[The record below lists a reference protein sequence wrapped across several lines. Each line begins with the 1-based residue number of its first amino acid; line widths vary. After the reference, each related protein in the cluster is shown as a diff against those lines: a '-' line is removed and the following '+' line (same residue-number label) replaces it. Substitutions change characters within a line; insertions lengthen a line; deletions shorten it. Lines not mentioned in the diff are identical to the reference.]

1 MLRKI
6 LELLAALFRAKPPGK
21 PVPLPKPAPPRPV
34 PKAPTPVPGSKAPAW
49 LAVAITIVAAFEGL
63 YTKAYKD
70 PVGVT
75 TICYG
80 VTNHDRKVKM
90 GDRYSKEECVQFLKE
105 DLIKYK
111 KMVDRC
117 IKVDMPPHRTAALV
131 SFTYNVG
138 QGNLCKS
145 SVARKLNA
153 GDVKG
158 GCNALLLYNKAGGK
172 VFRGLERRRAAER
185 ELCLRND

>member
-1 MLRKI
+1 MLKNFFSLI
-6 LELLAALFRAKPPGK
+6 AAILAAIFRTKPPVK
-21 PVPLPKPAPPRPV
+21 VPHPRPKPTV
-34 PKAPTPVPGSKAPAW
+34 PKGPPVPGSKAPAW
-49 LAVAITIVAAFEGL
+49 LAIAITIVAAFEGL
-63 YTKAYKD
+63 STKAYKD

-80 VTNHDRKVKM
+80 ITKYDRPVKM

-111 KMVDRC
+111 QMVDRC
-117 IKVDMPPHRTAALV
+117 IKVELPPHRTAAMV
-131 SFTYNVG
+131 SFVYNVG

-158 GCNALLLYNKAGGK
+158 GCDALLLYNKAKGK
-172 VFRGLERRRAAER
+172 KLKGLERRRVAER